1 MENKDLAAA
10 WLEICPNAQGA
21 VYFDSDSRIMVQA
34 RFQKS
39 PISLLASSFADNL
52 KDCVVYI
59 DEAHTRGTDLKLP
72 VDAKG
77 AVTLGLGQTKDQ
89 IVQDLRPSDEKKFWP
104 MTSSDVVHW
113 LLEQSCKMNEKMMP
127 LHTAQGFDFC
137 RRTNALWKYG
147 DSYKDATETKQL
159 LDAIKQREDQTL
171 EQLYGPRDLVPTT
184 EAMAKL
190 DFDCLKDFTT
200 RLCEQKLD
208 LSGDYTAAFEELELE
223 REVEF
228 EFEQLREKE
237 KPLKYTAAAV
247 PCPDPEITRF
257 VSTGCLHEGA
267 SFIQA
272 FEFMSRT
279 KIGRKFSVQRTS
291 SRLFV

>member
-1 MENKDLAAA
+1 MRLR
-10 WLEICPNAQGA
+10 Q
-21 VYFDSDSRIMVQA
+21 
-34 RFQKS
+34 
-39 PISLLASSFADNL
+39 
-52 KDCVVYI
+52 
-59 DEAHTRGTDLKLP
+59 
-72 VDAKG
+72 
-77 AVTLGLGQTKDQ
+77 LGSTQSVAF
-89 IVQDLRPSDEKKFWP
+89 IVPPEVHRSILDLRPSDEKKFWP

-159 LDAIKQREDQTL
+159 LDAIKQREDQTI